1 MYKQLTREQRYAI
14 YLGIREGKSQK
25 AIARQ
30 IEVHPS
36 TVSREIRRNSNSRG
50 HYLYR
55 EAHDNAKINRERHSN
70 RRLKP
75 HIKKRVI
82 QLLAEKQWSPVQI
95 SGSLAL
101 EGISVSHETIYRI
114 IRSDNT
120 GTLKSHCRHKLKK
133 RKRTG
138 TAKASL
144 IPNRTSIHDRP
155 VWATAE
161 TFGNWEMDLIVGAG
175 QKSAILVLVERSKN
189 YVIMSKLKHGKKP
202 EHVADEVI
210 RLLLPYKRNVRTITT
225 DNGTEFR
232 CHEKI
237 SKVLAAKVYF
247 ADPYSAWQKGAV
259 ENMNKLIRQ
268 YLPKGTDFRTVSDEQ
283 IKQIQYKLNQRPREK
298 LGFKTPKSEFFNSLL

>member
-1 MYKQLTREQRYAI
+1 MYKQLTQEQRYVI
-14 YLGIREGKSQK
+14 YLGLQEGRSQK
-25 AIARQ
+25 AIARL
-30 IEVHPS
+30 IGVHPS
-36 TVSREIRRNSNSRG
+36 TVSREIRRNSNHHG
-50 HYLYR
+50 HYIWR
-55 EAHDNAKINRERHSN
+55 QAQETAKWNKERHGN
-70 RRLKP
+70 RALKP
-75 HIKKRVI
+75 YVKKRALD
-82 QLLAEKQWSPVQI
+82 LLVSKQWSPVQI
-95 SGSLAL
+95 SCSLSK
-101 EGISVSHETIYRI
+101 EGINISHESIYRI
-114 IRSDNT
+114 IRSDKT
-120 GTLKSHCRHKLKK
+120 GELKSHCRHKLKK
-133 RKRTG
+133 RKRVDM
-138 TAKASL
+138 ARAAN

-155 VWATAE
+155 AWATAE

-237 SKVLAAKVYF
+237 SKVLAARVYF